1 MNVCQTFFSRF
12 YCIKSAGRVY
22 CKRFLKR
29 YKVKFKRMEPSLIV
43 VEIFFENFERTNGN
57 SKAKVADKKLLSL
70 QEESRLIII
79 FICNSVV
86 CDQDR

>member
-1 MNVCQTFFSRF
+1 MKF
-12 YCIKSAGRVY
+12 AGRVY

-43 VEIFFENFERTNGN
+43 VEIFFENLERINRN

-70 QEESRLIII
+70 QEKSRLIII